1 MKKAIVILLITSNI
15 MLLSC
20 NNNATAQNYNTSQ
33 SIEQQQAIKNN
44 NITIQ
49 EELSKLA
56 NAKTIKITT
65 DIVSLNSGH
74 TVYIDDEKFGTISG
88 KYVNVTGDKFTLK
101 SKDGTILASEK
112 QIKRWNVKLNRMA
125 EVYNFEGNVVGYIG
139 EEKIK
144 DMFKYGYVFHF
155 YDKNKNEIGYTNKQ
169 FISLMDTYKIFNM
182 SDELCYEVKE
192 NFNLIQDSYDIEVIN
207 SNDIPAEQAV
217 FFTSIVNAIRNADTS
232 KKSNKNNKKNKG

>member
-1 MKKAIVILLITSNI
+1 MKKIIIALLIASNM

-20 NNNATAQNYNTSQ
+20 DNNSIDYNIINSDNK
-33 SIEQQQAIKNN
+33 QQLQEAIK
-44 NITIQ
+44 
-49 EELSKLA
+49 EELFKLT

-65 DIVSLNSGH
+65 DIISVNSGH
-74 TVYIDDEKFGTISG
+74 TVYINDEEFGTING
-88 KYVNVTGDKFTLK
+88 KYINVTGDKFILK
-101 SKDGTILASEK
+101 SKDGTVLASEK
-112 QIKRWNVKLNRMA
+112 QIKRWNVKLNRLA
-125 EVYNFEGNVVGYIG
+125 EVYDFEGNVVGYIG

-169 FISLMDTYKIFNM
+169 FISLMDTYNIYNM
-182 SDELCYEVKE
+182 SNELCYKVKE

-217 FFTSIVNAIRNADTS
+217 FFTSIVNAIRNADTN
-232 KKSNKNNKKNKG
+232 NKNNNKNKG

>member
-1 MKKAIVILLITSNI
+1 MKKAIIVLLIASNI
-15 MLLSC
+15 TLLSC
-20 NNNATAQNYNTSQ
+20 DNNTTTQNCSTSQ
-33 SIEQQQAIKNN
+33 NISQNINQQKAVIV
-44 NITIQ
+44 Q

-56 NAKTIKITT
+56 NAKTIKVTT

-74 TVYIDDEKFGTISG
+74 TIYVDDDKFGTING
-88 KYVNVTGDKFTLK
+88 KYVNITGDKFTFK

-112 QIKRWNVKLNRMA
+112 QIKRWNVKLNRLA
-125 EVYNFEGNVVGYIG
+125 EVYDFEGNIVGYIG

-155 YDKNKNEIGYTNKQ
+155 YDKDKNEIGYTNKQ

-207 SNDIPAEQAV
+207 SNDIPAEQAI
-217 FFTSIVNAIRNADTS
+217 FFTSIVNAIRNADTN
-232 KKSNKNNKKNKG
+232 KKSNKNNKK

>member
-1 MKKAIVILLITSNI
+1 MKKAIIVLLIASNI
-15 MLLSC
+15 TLLSC
-20 NNNATAQNYNTSQ
+20 DNNTTTQNCSTSQ
-33 SIEQQQAIKNN
+33 NISQNINQQKAVIV
-44 NITIQ
+44 Q

-56 NAKTIKITT
+56 NAKTIKVTT

-74 TVYIDDEKFGTISG
+74 TIYVDDDKFGTING
-88 KYVNVTGDKFTLK
+88 KYVNITGDKFTFK

-112 QIKRWNVKLNRMA
+112 QIKRWNVKLNRLA
-125 EVYNFEGNVVGYIG
+125 EVYDFEGNIVGYIG

-155 YDKNKNEIGYTNKQ
+155 YDKDKNEIGYTNKQ

-207 SNDIPAEQAV
+207 SNDIPAEQAI